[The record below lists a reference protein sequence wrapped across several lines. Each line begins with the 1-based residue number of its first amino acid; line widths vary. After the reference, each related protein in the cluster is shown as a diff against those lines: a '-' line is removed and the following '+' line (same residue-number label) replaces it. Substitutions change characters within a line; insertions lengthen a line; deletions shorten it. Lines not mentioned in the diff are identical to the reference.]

1 MTRQTAA
8 NPASS
13 ALVWNECQ
21 TRVVCC
27 AALPGHGAIHGKTH
41 TLAEEIIITLER
53 GMWRSCMLQVSTSV
67 GMHDTARLDILTEN
81 QLHIIYNISSA
92 FSRLNQVS

>member
-53 GMWRSCMLQVSTSV
+53 GMWR
-67 GMHDTARLDILTEN
+67 REN